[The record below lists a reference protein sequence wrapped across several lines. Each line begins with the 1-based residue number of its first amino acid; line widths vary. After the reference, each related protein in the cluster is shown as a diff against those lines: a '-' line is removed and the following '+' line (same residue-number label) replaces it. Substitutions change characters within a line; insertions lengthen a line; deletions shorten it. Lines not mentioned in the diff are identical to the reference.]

1 MADEK
6 QLEKIKKEAAAK
18 AKSAALAKSNRESEQ
33 KESGQAT
40 STNVPTI
47 KVSFNTKTSRIEND
61 VKVIDGEEK
70 ANVIAKTAAV
80 AKVGLTEQQKRAID
94 TLETTDDDK
103 VKGITKAK
111 AAASAKAKGIAKEKA
126 IASAKA
132 KGSITS
138 VADNNK
144 VSELKPEIPSAK
156 QPLLDL
162 IKKEITINLG
172 SNFIEELYINK
183 MSKDIPTLVVSKNN
197 FYKVA
202 KALKEIKTLD
212 FDYFNFLHGTDFQTH
227 MEVYTQLR
235 SYKNGYD
242 VALKTRLERE
252 YPEMDS
258 LTSLWV
264 GASWPESEA
273 YDLLGIKFIDNHDLH
288 RIFLG
293 ENWVGYPLRKDYIP
307 FEEEAE

>member
-6 QLEKIKKEAAAK
+6 QLKGIKKEAAANAK
-18 AKSAALAKSNRESEQ
+18 AAALAKLNRESEQ
-33 KESGQAT
+33 KETGQVT

-47 KVSFNTKTSRIEND
+47 KVSFNAKTSRIEND
-61 VKVIDGEEK
+61 VKEIDEEEK
-70 ANVIAKTAAV
+70 ADAIAKTATV
-80 AKVGLTEQQKRAID
+80 AKVGLTGQQKRDID

-103 VKGITKAK
+103 VKGIAKTK
-111 AAASAKAKGIAKEKA
+111 AAASAKAKGSISSIA
-126 IASAKA
+126 
-132 KGSITS
+132 
-138 VADNNK
+138 DNNNNK
-144 VSELKPEIPSAK
+144 VSELKPEIPSVN

-172 SNFIEELYINK
+172 NNFIEELYINK
-183 MSKDIPTLVVSKNN
+183 ISKDIPTLVVSKNN

-227 MEVYTQLR
+227 IEVYSQLR

-293 ENWVGYPLRKDYIP
+293 ENWVGYPLRKDYIA
-307 FEEEAE
+307 FEEEVE